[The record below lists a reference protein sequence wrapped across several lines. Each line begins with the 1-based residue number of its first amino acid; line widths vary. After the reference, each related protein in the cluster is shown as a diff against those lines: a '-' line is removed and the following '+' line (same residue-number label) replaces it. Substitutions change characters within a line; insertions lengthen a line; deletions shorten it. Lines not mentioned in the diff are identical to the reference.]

1 VVLVTLRGLK
11 RFLGSLLT
19 SRAFPETSPYEPQRV
34 FHNLLNDSTDV
45 FSFRCEFA
53 LSKRTYENI
62 RKDKSIEESLE
73 DGINACMKES
83 VSSP

>member
-1 VVLVTLRGLK
+1 VTLRGLK

-19 SRAFPETSPYEPQRV
+19 SGAFPETSPYEPQRV
-34 FHNLLNDSTDV
+34 FHNLLNESTDDL
-45 FSFRCEFA
+45 SFRCEFS
-53 LSKRTYENI
+53 LPKKTYENI

-73 DGINACMKES
+73 DGINACVKES